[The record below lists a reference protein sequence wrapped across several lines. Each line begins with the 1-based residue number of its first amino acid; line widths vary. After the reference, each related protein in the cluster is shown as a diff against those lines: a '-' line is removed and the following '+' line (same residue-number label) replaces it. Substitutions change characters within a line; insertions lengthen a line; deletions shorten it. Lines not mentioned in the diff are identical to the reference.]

1 MATTAYPNPKKFS
14 SAKNLSAFTLCLNRV
29 NGRVCH
35 ALIPFNR
42 RLCADCLHRAHA
54 IFCPSPREECTCGF
68 SKLFWADLAA
78 DLSASKVS
86 GPVVR
91 VAKGGDWKP
100 HHTRHGHPGREVAF
114 LPHAG
119 CKEFPGGVGV
129 KPPRSGEPKSLFP
142 GRIFG
147 VVFRVLFLLFVTLW
161 R

>member
-1 MATTAYPNPKKFS
+1 MSVPLKNATTAMATTAYPNPKKFS

-91 VAKGGDWKP
+91 VAKGAIRNLTINGMGGRAGKP
-100 HHTRHGHPGREVAF
+100 SAF
-114 LPHAG
+114 CPMPVVESFAG
-119 CKEFPGGVGV
+119 CGVEPHEPQSEITLSRGGDFFPA
-129 KPPRSGEPKSLFP
+129 R
-142 GRIFG
+142 
-147 VVFRVLFLLFVTLW
+147 
-161 R
+161 